1 MTEKYLQRSL
11 EPVLLKAAGQ
21 FPAVILT
28 GPRQSGKT
36 TLLKQLWLELG
47 PRKKLNPPSYL
58 SFCPCSALRRWLHTT
73 SMKPATRLEHE
84 QKSGVI
90 PVDFI
95 FSEALTA
102 LPFDEL

>member
-1 MTEKYLQRSL
+1 MARLL
-11 EPVLLKAAGQ
+11 VLIFAG
-21 FPAVILT
+21 
-28 GPRQSGKT
+28 K
-36 TLLKQLWLELG
+36 ELG
-47 PRKKLNPPSYL
+47 QRKELNPPSYL

-95 FSEALTA
+95 ISEALISGKHG
-102 LPFDEL
+102 